1 MNGLFTALSMVIGL
15 ATRNLRR
22 YLRRTLITTV
32 GIALGTALSLFSMGL
47 GDGGHNQM
55 IENGVRIGQG
65 HLTVQP
71 KGYLQSPSPS
81 LFIRNPGPIL
91 SVLRSSQGVR
101 GIFPRIRGEGIL
113 ATAAGSEGIRFQGI
127 DPAMKADGGIF
138 RRSMKEGSFLDG
150 TGQRNLVIGEK
161 LAKRLNLKVGK
172 KAVLTTQD
180 SRGEITSVLLRVKG
194 IFQTGS
200 SSIDGAICLLPLGI
214 LQDTMGMGKGVTSLA
229 IYLFNPYQQDTVLRE
244 LNRMLPD
251 GPDVILPWQK
261 LQPQMRDFVMI
272 DNVFG
277 YLTYGIVLFIVSIGV
292 LNTVL
297 MSVMERKGEIGI
309 LAALGMRSGAILRM
323 ILLETAFLSMIGI
336 GAGLVLGLGVNWYF
350 SVHGLDLRSF
360 SSQSWNLAGTVVDP
374 IMYSQ
379 LRPHR
384 VIQLCLAVL
393 VLTLTMG
400 IYPAWKASR
409 IEPVEAMEKP

>member
-1 MNGLFTALSMVIGL
+1 
-15 ATRNLRR
+15 
-22 YLRRTLITTV
+22 
-32 GIALGTALSLFSMGL
+32 
-47 GDGGHNQM
+47 M

-91 SVLRSSQGVR
+91 SALRSSQGVR

-150 TGQRNLVIGEK
+150 TDHRNLIIGEK

-180 SRGEITSVLLRVKG
+180 VHGEITSVLLRVKG

-229 IYLFNPYQQDTVLRE
+229 IYLSNPYQQDTVLRE

-309 LAALGMRSGAILRM
+309 LAALGMQSGAILRM

-336 GAGLVLGLGVNWYF
+336 GAGLVLDRKSTRLN
-350 SVHGLDLRSF
+350 
-360 SSQSWNLAGTVVDP
+360 SSHIPL
-374 IMYSQ
+374 
-379 LRPHR
+379 
-384 VIQLCLAVL
+384 
-393 VLTLTMG
+393 
-400 IYPAWKASR
+400 SR
-409 IEPVEAMEKP
+409 MPSSA

>member
-1 MNGLFTALSMVIGL
+1 MKGLFTTRPMIIGL
-15 ATRNLRR
+15 AARNLRR

-91 SVLRSSQGVR
+91 SALKSNPGVR
-101 GIFPRIRGEGIL
+101 EVFPRIRGEGIL
-113 ATAAGSEGIRFQGI
+113 ATAAGSEGILFQGV
-127 DPAMKADGGIF
+127 DPNLKAEGAIF
-138 RRSMKEGSFLDG
+138 KRSMKEGAFLDS
-150 TGQRNLVIGEK
+150 TGRRNLVIGEK

-172 KAVLTTQD
+172 KAVLTAQD
-180 SRGEITSVLLRVKG
+180 AGGEITSVLLRVKG

-200 SSIDGAICLLPLGI
+200 SSIDGAVCLLPLGI
-214 LQDTMGMGKGVTSLA
+214 LQKTLGMGKGVTSLA
-229 IYLFNPYQQDTVLRE
+229 IYLSNPYQQNAVFRE
-244 LNRMLPD
+244 LDKMLPD
-251 GPDVILPWQK
+251 GPDVLLPWQK
-261 LQPQMRDFVMI
+261 LQPQMRDFVII

-297 MSVMERKGEIGI
+297 MSVMERKREIGI
-309 LAALGMRSGAILRM
+309 LAALGMENGAILRM
-323 ILLETAFLSMIGI
+323 ILLETTFLTLLGI
-336 GAGLVLGLGVNWYF
+336 GGGLILGLGVNWYF

-360 SSQSWNLAGTVVDP
+360 SSESWNLAGTVVDP

-384 VIQLCLAVL
+384 ILQLCLAVL
-393 VLTLTMG
+393 GLTLTMG
-400 IYPAWKASR
+400 IYPAWKASH